1 MVLEEEGDGKP
12 IAMVGVK
19 GIEEGEGE
27 AITMVGGPGK
37 VYSGPVMSL
46 KWTSLVILRNHIRT
60 HITNL
65 KKILNMVLDTYIP
78 MPGIL
83 VSSVIQGNH

>member
-46 KWTSLVILRNHIRT
+46 K
-60 HITNL
+60 
-65 KKILNMVLDTYIP
+65 
-78 MPGIL
+78 
-83 VSSVIQGNH
+83 